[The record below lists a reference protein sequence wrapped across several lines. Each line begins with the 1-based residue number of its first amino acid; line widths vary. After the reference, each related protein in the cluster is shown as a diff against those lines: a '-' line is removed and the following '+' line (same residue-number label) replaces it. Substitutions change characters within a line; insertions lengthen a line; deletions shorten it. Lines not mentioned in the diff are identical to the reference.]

1 MKALVGAFNQEKALV
16 GAFSVIVK
24 TDFETDEAL
33 HSTTNDHVNITSM
46 PLLQRRRLQCD
57 CCKETNLDL
66 LTAGGC
72 AFLLLLFMAHPLC
85 VQIQMS
91 GKGSTPNNLHGY
103 EIQTRIFLPSA
114 AWCLLPE
121 PNYSQQ
127 SKISKVLQFRY

>member
-1 MKALVGAFNQEKALV
+1 MHITYCTLTISDEILIVRMHALGSIEVRIFTLM
-16 GAFSVIVK
+16 IM
-24 TDFETDEAL
+24 L
-33 HSTTNDHVNITSM
+33 VNITSM